1 MTDSNLNEVFPSL
14 ILRYLHDAVIVTD
27 LHFQIISWNLAAER
41 IYGYTES
48 EAVGSSTQLLKTE
61 MSDEIRDQSIALL
74 TQNGIWQGQVIQHNK
89 NGEPLHIESS
99 VSLLRDSKNKTIG
112 VIAVNKNITNDIK
125 VKQALFE
132 SEELFRLGFENASIG
147 MCLLSLE
154 GRFTR
159 VNQKLCDVLG
169 YETSELLGRMPSD
182 FAYDQSE
189 VKSIEFI
196 KNALSGDLKSAT
208 YEKRFKKKTGDVV
221 WTEVTS
227 TLINNT
233 EGQPLYF
240 MTHINDIT
248 QRKEAEILLLKA
260 KEDAE
265 RANQAK
271 SDFIANV
278 SHEIRTPLNGVVGF
292 NELLLT
298 TKLDET
304 QKDYI
309 NKAISS
315 SHGLLGI
322 INDVLDISKI
332 EAGKLE
338 LTEVFVSLVQVLDDT
353 VGVLKWKANE
363 KGIELKLN
371 LMGDL
376 PKYIFVDPVRLRQ
389 ILINLLSNAVKF
401 TEEGS
406 VVLEVSASPTSFP
419 DKVHVEFNVIDTG
432 IGFPDIYKDHIFES
446 FWQGD
451 TSTTRRFGGTG
462 LGLKITKSLVDL
474 MGAKIS
480 VSTKAGVGSH
490 FCCAIDC
497 KFENQD
503 LEDYRLKELEY
514 AKQLSDNKLNK
525 IAPKV
530 LIVEDNEMNRY
541 LLRKFIMRTIPSA
554 LIIDAFDGEQAIQKY
569 KSDKPDIIFMDIQ
582 MPVKDGLQATIEI
595 RALETEIQIPII
607 ALTAGA
613 LFGERQ
619 KCLDVG
625 MNHFL
630 TKPID
635 LIALKQV
642 INQFLIK

>member
-112 VIAVNKNITNDIK
+112 VMAVNKNITNDIK

-154 GRFTR
+154 GKFTR

-169 YETSELLGRMPSD
+169 YETSELLGRMPSN
-182 FAYDQSE
+182 FAYHQSE

-221 WTEVTS
+221 WTEVTC

-248 QRKEAEILLLKA
+248 QRKEAEILLVKA

-338 LTEVFVSLVQVLDDT
+338 LNEVFVSLVQVLDDT

-371 LMGDL
+371 LKGEL
-376 PKYIFVDPVRLRQ
+376 PKYIFIDPVRLRQ

-401 TEEGS
+401 THEGS
-406 VVLEVSASPTSFP
+406 VVLEVSASPSSFP

-490 FCCAIDC
+490 FCCSIDC

-503 LEDYRLKELEY
+503 LEDYRLKDLEF
-514 AKQLSDNKLNK
+514 AKQISDNKLNK

-554 LIIDAFDGEQAIQKY
+554 MIIDAFDGEQAIQKY
-569 KSDKPDIIFMDIQ
+569 TTDKPDIIFMDIQ